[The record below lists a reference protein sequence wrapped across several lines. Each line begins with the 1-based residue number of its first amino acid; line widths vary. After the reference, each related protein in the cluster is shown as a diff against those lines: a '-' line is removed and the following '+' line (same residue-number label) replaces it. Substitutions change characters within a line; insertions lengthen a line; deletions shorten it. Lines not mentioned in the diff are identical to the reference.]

1 MTVNAVWANDVAY
14 GLLNEYFSFTAS
26 ALIGKFR
33 NVIMPLMLTST
44 ITTILDFPTSIMQI
58 HG

>member
-14 GLLNEYFSFTAS
+14 GQLKEYFSFTAS